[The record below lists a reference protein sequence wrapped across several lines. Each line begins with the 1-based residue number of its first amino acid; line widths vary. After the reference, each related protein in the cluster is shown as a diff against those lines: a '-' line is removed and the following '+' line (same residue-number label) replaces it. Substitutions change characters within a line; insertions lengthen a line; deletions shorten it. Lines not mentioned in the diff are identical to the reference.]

1 LRFNRSRRTSS
12 ECGRFLWTPMALG
25 SFCHV
30 DWKQDGVCFDLN
42 VSECVALSDGSRIV
56 AENNT
61 TMKGM
66 TE

>member
-1 LRFNRSRRTSS
+1 
-12 ECGRFLWTPMALG
+12 MALG

-30 DWKQDGVCFDLN
+30 DWKRDEVCFVLN
-42 VSECVALSDGSRIV
+42 VNECVALSDGSRIV